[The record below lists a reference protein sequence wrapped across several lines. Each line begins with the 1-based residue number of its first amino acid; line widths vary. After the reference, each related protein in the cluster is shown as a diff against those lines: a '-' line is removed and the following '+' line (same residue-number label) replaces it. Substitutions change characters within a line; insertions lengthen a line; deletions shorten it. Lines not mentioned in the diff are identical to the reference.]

1 MRRDES
7 GQVTAFLVVIISALI
22 LLAGLVVDGG
32 VILAANRKAGAEAEA
47 AARAGASVYDTGRY
61 RAGGPLVLDPSGAER
76 AAQDYIGQTGHGGS
90 ARVTGPDTVEAEVS
104 FSQPLVI
111 LGIIG
116 IGPVSIH
123 GQGTARSRVGVSA
136 PDDIR

>member
-7 GQVTAFLVVIISALI
+7 GQVSAFLVVFVSALI
-22 LLAGLVVDGG
+22 LMAGLVVDGG

-47 AARAGASVYDTGRY
+47 AARAGASVLDTDRY
-61 RAGGPLVLDPSGAER
+61 RSGGPLVLDPAGATR
-76 AAQDYIGQTGHGGS
+76 AAQDYLAEAGRAGTV
-90 ARVTGPDTVEAEVS
+90 RVSGPDTVEVEVT

-111 LGIIG
+111 LGVIG
-116 IGPVSIH
+116 LGPVTVT
-123 GQGTARSRVGVSA
+123 GEGKARSRVGVNA

>member
-7 GQVTAFLVVIISALI
+7 GQVSAFLVVFVSALI

-47 AARAGASVYDTGRY
+47 AARAGASVFDTNRY
-61 RAGGPLVLDPSGAER
+61 RSGGPLVLDPAGATR
-76 AAQDYIGQTGHGGS
+76 AARDYIAGTGHSGS
-90 ARVTGPDTVEAEVS
+90 VRVTGTDTVETEVT

-116 IGPVSIH
+116 IGPVSIT
-123 GQGTARSRVGVSA
+123 GAGKARSRVGVSA

>member
-1 MRRDES
+1 MTRDER
-7 GQVTAFLVVIISALI
+7 GQVSAFLVVFVSALI

-61 RAGGPLVLDPSGAER
+61 RAGGPLVLDPAGATR
-76 AAQDYIGQTGHGGS
+76 AAQEYVADTGHAGTVQ
-90 ARVTGPDTVEAEVS
+90 VTGPDTVEVAIT

-111 LGIIG
+111 LGIVG
-116 IGPVSIH
+116 IGPVSIR
-123 GQGTARSRVGVSA
+123 GEGKARSRVGVSA